1 MGTPQII
8 MISLIALS
16 GGIAMAQHGKPK
28 KGKESFGVFLFSATF
43 QVGLLYWG
51 GFFG

>member
-8 MISLIALS
+8 MIVLLASSGTVSLLK
-16 GGIAMAQHGKPK
+16 HGKPRE
-28 KGKESFGVFLFSATF
+28 GYNFWGWAVACAI

>member
-8 MISLIALS
+8 MIVLLAMS
-16 GGIAMAQHGKPK
+16 GTVTLLKHGKPR
-28 KGKESFGVFLFSATF
+28 EDYSFPVWGLSCAIS
-43 QVGLLYWG
+43 VGLMYWG